1 MSLRKKV
8 RGFWISCQRELF
20 FLMDEVLGPVTGR
33 HKKLLMVLEM
43 VSVECLLPR
52 VPDHMPGRPRKGEE
66 RPKEP
71 SRLERQR
78 VMRLEEMLDELPKQ
92 CAVGVKRNAKGY
104 KDWWIGYKLHMDVAD
119 GGIPIS
125 CIVSSASLH
134 DSQAAIP
141 LATMTAAR
149 VRNLYDLMDSAY
161 DAEEIRAHSES
172 LDHVPIIDDNPR
184 RKGTAERSR
193 EVRAQRAAGFVPP
206 QRARYKERS
215 TVERTFGR
223 LKDEFG
229 GRHVRVRGHQKVT
242 CHLMFGVL
250 ALTVDQLLRLLH

>member
-1 MSLRKKV
+1 MP
-8 RGFWISCQRELF
+8 RGFRDAGAPGPEASASVWVGAAERCTERSDVFAWFSEFAEAALPARMHTALIKAGYAEQIVGHISRDATAIEAREKPAPKEKKPQR
-20 FLMDEVLGPVTGR
+20 PKR
-33 HKKLLMVLEM
+33 K
-43 VSVECLLPR
+43 
-52 VPDHMPGRPRKGEE
+52 PGRPRKGEE

-119 GGIPIS
+119 GGIPIG

-215 TVERTFGR
+215 T
-223 LKDEFG
+223 LYP
-229 GRHVRVRGHQKVT
+229 HY
-242 CHLMFGVL
+242 
-250 ALTVDQLLRLLH
+250 